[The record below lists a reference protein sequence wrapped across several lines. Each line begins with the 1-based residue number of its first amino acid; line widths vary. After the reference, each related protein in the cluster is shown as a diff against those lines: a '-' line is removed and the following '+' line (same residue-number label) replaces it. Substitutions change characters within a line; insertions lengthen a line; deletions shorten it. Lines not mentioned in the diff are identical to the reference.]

1 MTVGFKIS
9 HRLARAFLLIAAAAA
24 LSACAVRDT
33 TQPGSSPSVHT
44 IIVSPDTATIAVS
57 GTLRLLVELR
67 DSSGALVQNRLI
79 NWRSELANIAS
90 VSADGMV
97 EGKDTGSTSIVATS
111 EGHSASARVK
121 VNPHG
126 PPPPVPTGFF
136 VSPTGTSTSTGTIDR
151 PLDLPTALT
160 NASGRIHPGDT
171 VWLRGGTYHGNFRSQ
186 LTGTASKPIVV
197 RQYPG
202 ERAII
207 DGGGVSTTPST
218 WAVYG
223 QYSVFWGF
231 EFTNSDPNRVLADTE
246 RRANVIANY
255 ANHTKYVNLV
265 LHDGGVAFYN
275 ESPYYDVEIV
285 GCVIY
290 NVGYQRTDRGHSHAI
305 YIRSN
310 TGPVTARDNIM
321 FSGFGYGVHVFTNPG
336 EGELNNVRIEGNIAF
351 NMGTLST
358 NSNSDNI
365 LFGGDAYSTGGVVK
379 SNYTYESPGVTA
391 KNVQVGYGA
400 TLNGSVQVLDNYF
413 AGGGTVLDV
422 GYWSS
427 LTASNNQLMGTAS
440 LVTLNDASIQMST
453 FAGQMQ
459 ASLPTATKVVLRANP
474 YETGR
479 ANVAVY
485 NWGQE
490 SSVSLDLSGI
500 VPQGASYEIRNVQD
514 LFGSPVVSGTYSGG
528 SVTLPIRG
536 VTPPVPVGFSSSRS
550 PATGTTFNAY
560 VVALRR

>member
-121 VNPHG
+121 VTPHG